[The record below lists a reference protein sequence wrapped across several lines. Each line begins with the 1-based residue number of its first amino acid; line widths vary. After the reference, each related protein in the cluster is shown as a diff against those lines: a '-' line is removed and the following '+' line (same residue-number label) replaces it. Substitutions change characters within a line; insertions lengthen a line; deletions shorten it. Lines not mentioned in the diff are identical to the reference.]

1 MRSDLGTL
9 DVVNMNELKHTPGPW
24 RYTPWHIEEGNP
36 TVRAPEGWLICETS
50 SDANARLIAAAPDLL
65 QALKRLVAR
74 VDPDYT
80 EVETLEAKAAIDK
93 ALGR

>member
-1 MRSDLGTL
+1 
-9 DVVNMNELKHTPGPW
+9 MNTKHTPGPW
-24 RYTPWHIEEGNP
+24 EIVNGDEWTTDI
-36 TVRAPEGWLICETS
+36 ATS
-50 SDANARLIAAAPDLL
+50 DGEYEDGRKRHWNVASVNRRRDEWEANRRLIAAAPDLL

>member
-1 MRSDLGTL
+1 
-9 DVVNMNELKHTPGPW
+9 MNTKEL
-24 RYTPWHIEEGNP
+24 
-36 TVRAPEGWLICETS
+36 
-50 SDANARLIAAAPDLL
+50 DANVRLFAAAPDLL

-93 ALGR
+93 ALGEQQ